1 MAEPRF
7 PIISSHIR
15 AKGPAYR
22 RLFDYFLVVAHQ
34 RSKLSRV
41 WKKIQAIEKVANGVA
56 AQNEENEDNGIKRG
70 EDREGNDDDD
80 EDGDKCYIDSKAKYR
95 DLAHKLEVLS
105 TAVKPKIISRCP
117 IWEHHDYPLAKGVA
131 SFAFPYGTRIKDLR
145 SGETSPRC
153 FSFVLT
159 SPEGS
164 KQYGAT
170 LIFDEHISIEQD
182 EDTVATTTAE
192 EKSSTPPPFQAVASK
207 ALVILSHH
215 PYFNQMEELLKM
227 VFRISICKKHPYD
240 IERIIWLIV
249 RDMPLPV
256 EPNNRLDFEMYEKR
270 ISFQGPGYVERLPLL
285 HCKFGMLF
293 ELVSHDHI
301 VAAVMLLLQEYK
313 LVLVSDY
320 SSVLVHCAESLR
332 ALLYPLEWQSVYI
345 PLLPSAA
352 KNVLLA
358 PVPFFVGLKPELLAD
373 LVDEEPLNSNIAI
386 LNIDKGVLEL
396 PSPAPKSLPS
406 KIKNRLMNALLIHD
420 PSSSIHRANK
430 LSAENMKK
438 RDLAFPMGTEAIRLD
453 QKDEEIKQEHHVET
467 TRLLKIRSTFFEV
480 LLSGILTGYKRY
492 IITPKDAAPAVAAPA
507 A

>member
-249 RDMPLPV
+249 SV
-256 EPNNRLDFEMYEKR
+256 ELIHEEGVEDGTTSTTNSLVVEVIDDVVADDIDDDDDDDDDVDDY
-270 ISFQGPGYVERLPLL
+270 GPGYVERLPLL

-406 KIKNRLMNALLIHD
+406 K
-420 PSSSIHRANK
+420 
-430 LSAENMKK
+430 
-438 RDLAFPMGTEAIRLD
+438 
-453 QKDEEIKQEHHVET
+453 
-467 TRLLKIRSTFFEV
+467 
-480 LLSGILTGYKRY
+480 
-492 IITPKDAAPAVAAPA
+492 
-507 A
+507 